1 MKRTGFKRKPIAE
14 QKPLK
19 KTPLKRKSKSEN
31 RKLQDEL
38 WQHCRRIIK
47 ARYIKNGKYY
57 CFTCEKEIQGSNCQ
71 LGHFIAN
78 SVGGALLR
86 YNLDNLRLQCYY
98 DNINLGG
105 NGAVFYRNLLK
116 EKGQEYIDTLF
127 QLKNQTTKAE
137 EHYRQLLSEYQKIN
151 D

>member
-1 MKRTGFKRKPIAE
+1 MRRSGFKKKITV
-14 QKPLK
+14 PLK
-19 KTPLKRKSKSEN
+19 KTKLKRKSKSDS

-38 WQHCRRIIK
+38 WQECRRITLM
-47 ARYIKNGKYY
+47 RYEKNGKHY
-57 CFTCEKEIQGSNCQ
+57 CFTCDKEIDGSNRQ

-105 NGAVFYRNLLK
+105 NGAVFYKRLLE
-116 EKGQEYIDTLF
+116 EKGQEHIDELF
-127 QLKNQTTKAE
+127 RLKNQTTNALDHYKALLE
-137 EHYRQLLSEYQKIN
+137 KYRNIN